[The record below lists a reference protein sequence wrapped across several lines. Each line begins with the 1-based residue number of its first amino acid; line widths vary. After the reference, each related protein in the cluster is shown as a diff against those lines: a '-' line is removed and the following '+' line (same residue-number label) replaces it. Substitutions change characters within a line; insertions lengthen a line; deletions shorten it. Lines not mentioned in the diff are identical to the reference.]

1 MEVGKT
7 IKYRTYYFLFVSLI
21 MLIMEIVMYLI
32 IFQSM
37 PRYFILDICT
47 IFLLALP
54 IMIWYHKLGAFIYGS
69 IVFTLHLAI
78 FIGNLSLYHASS
90 DFISI
95 SYLNVL
101 KEAGSVFSWSFLSIW
116 FVLLAVFFL
125 ASYIFGLVMFV
136 KKTPKGNNYLI
147 KYGLYFSTIMLLILI
162 PSKEITYNTIENNNV
177 ITTLDGY
184 SGGEIISYC
193 SILFKRSAIR
203 KYGFYSFYIGEIEDA
218 LIDKTELI
226 KDYFTE
232 NDVSYSE
239 VNDLTSSGKKYNVLE
254 IMIETG
260 IPEIVNETLTPTI
273 YSLQQEGIN
282 FVNNYSK
289 NKTNSSEFI
298 GINGSMPSAITPSG
312 YNNQP
317 FSLPNVLN
325 KFGYNTSYFHCN
337 SYDFYQRGRY
347 IPQFGFKNCY
357 FDDRVYKNG
366 KVLYDEDGDE
376 LMSPAYDLYWPRTT
390 FMSGNYPLDSDFV
403 YRMKNYMVPEKSST
417 PFYSYFISLCTHGPY
432 DQDQEMLNKKY
443 ANLECCTAEK
453 GDVTYLSSITGEKVN
468 KRYIDGVDVT
478 DNTYLEIVNEAEEKG
493 LWHNPIKDSQSVI
506 TNNDQIAYNQ
516 YKMYQCDMMVFD
528 DALAMLI
535 DRLKQTGQYD
545 NTILLLYGD
554 HEPYYST
561 NSIKEE
567 LSFYIH
573 HNTDLFDGN
582 PEYFIPTYST
592 IMTISNPTI
601 NQKYYE
607 LNNSHEYTEF
617 TSPYIVV
624 PTLLDLLGIKFD
636 RRYYI
641 YDSAFSSNYINTN
654 IFYSN
659 ELKFFFND
667 YYLADDLDT
676 DPLYVVENDIMT
688 FEDFIKKANKVI
700 HKISIFNAI
709 YDDEFLSKNRNKEA
723 YNEVLDSYH
732 Y

>member
-7 IKYRTYYFLFVSLI
+7 IKYRTYYFLFVVSI

-47 IFLLALP
+47 IISLALP
-54 IMIWYHKLGAFIYGS
+54 IMIWYHKLGSYIYGS
-69 IVFTLHLAI
+69 VVFTLHLAI

-125 ASYIFGLVMFV
+125 ATYIFVLVMFV

-147 KYGLYFSTIMLLILI
+147 KYGLYFSTVILLMVI
-162 PSKEITYNTIENNNV
+162 PSKAITYNTIENNNV

-193 SILFKRSAIR
+193 SILFKRSAIK

-232 NDVSYSE
+232 NEASYSE
-239 VNDLTSSGKKYNVLE
+239 VNNLTGTGKKYNVLE

-260 IPEIVNETLTPTI
+260 IPEGINETLTPTL
-273 YSLQQEGIN
+273 YSLTQNGIN
-282 FVNNYSK
+282 FTNNYSK

-312 YNNQP
+312 YNNHP

-325 KFGYNTSYFHCN
+325 KFGYETSYFHCN
-337 SYDFYQRGRY
+337 SYDFYKRGEY
-347 IPQFGFKNCY
+347 IPQFGFNNVY
-357 FDDRVYKNG
+357 FDDRIYKNG
-366 KVLYDEDGDE
+366 KVAYDEDGDE
-376 LMSPAYDLYWPRTT
+376 LMSPAYDLYWPRST
-390 FMSGNYPLDSDFV
+390 FLDGDYPLDTDFV
-403 YRMKNYMVPEKSST
+403 YRVKDKIVPEKSSK
-417 PFYSYFISLCTHGPY
+417 PFYSYFITLCTHGPY
-432 DQDQEMLNKKY
+432 DQDEKMLNKKY
-443 ANLECCTAEK
+443 GSLECCTAEK
-453 GDVTYLSSITGEKVN
+453 GNVTYLSSITGEKVN

-493 LWHNPIKDSQSVI
+493 LWHNPVKDSLSVI
-506 TNNDQIAYNQ
+506 KNGDQGAYDQ
-516 YKMYQCDMMVFD
+516 YKMYQCELMVFD
-528 DALAMLI
+528 DALAMLV

-554 HEPYYST
+554 HEAYYSS

-573 HNTDLFDGN
+573 HNTEVFDGN
-582 PEYFIPTYST
+582 PEYYVPTYST

-601 NQKYYE
+601 NEKYYE
-607 LNNSHEYTEF
+607 LYDSHEYTEF

-624 PTLLDLLGIKFD
+624 PTLLDLLGIRFD

-641 YDSAFSSNYINTN
+641 SDSAFSSNYINTN

-667 YYLADDLDT
+667 YFLADDLDT
-676 DPLYVVENDIMT
+676 QPLYYVENDLMT
-688 FEDFIKKANKVI
+688 YEDFIKKANKI
-700 HKISIFNAI
+700 IYKISIFNAI
-709 YDDEFLSKNRNKEA
+709 YDDEFLSKKSNNDA
-723 YNEVLDSYH
+723 YNEVIDSFH